1 MLQMVHPD
9 HVVTEADIGKLPL
22 VKPVYPLTEGLGLNV
37 VRKAAEAALA
47 RVPVLPEWQDAAWLR
62 QQNWPAFGQ
71 ALAALHHPGDPAGVA
86 PETPAWSR
94 LAYDELLA
102 GQLALALVRA
112 NQKRLAGRPST
123 GDGRLTGRITDAL
136 PYRLTVSHAR
146 SLEEIHADLG
156 NPVRMLRLLQ
166 GHVGSGQHGC

>member
-47 RVPVLPEWQDAAWLR
+47 RVPVLPEWQDEAWLR
-62 QQNWPAFGQ
+62 QQEWPAFDA
-71 ALAALHHPGDPAGVA
+71 ALAALHRPPDPAAVA

-112 NQKRLAGRPST
+112 SQKRLAGRPSAGNERMT
-123 GDGRLTGRITDAL
+123 KKIIAAL
-136 PYRLTVSHAR
+136 PYSLTPSQSRA
-146 SLEEIHADLG
+146 
-156 NPVRMLRLLQ
+156 
-166 GHVGSGQHGC
+166 